1 MRQQTT
7 REDFI
12 KNKTAIMDENLEPYF
27 ITKNTHGGYNVCVD
41 INTTGTPYV
50 DVISHPSTLG
60 SAVRVI
66 LNKKK
71 GDEKVHYSSIKEYVK
86 KYDDTLAEIRSVL
99 NF

>member
-1 MRQQTT
+1 MRQQTS
-7 REDFI
+7 REEFI

-27 ITKNTHGGYNVCVD
+27 IVKNTHGGYNVCVD

-50 DVISHPSTLG
+50 DVFSHPSTLG

-71 GDEKVHYSSIKEYVK
+71 GEEKVHYASIKEYVQ

>member
-7 REDFI
+7 REEFI

-41 INTTGTPYV
+41 INTTGTPYI

-60 SAVRVI
+60 SAVRVV
-66 LNKKK
+66 LSKKK
-71 GDEKVHYSSIKEYVK
+71 GDEKIHYSSIKEYVQ

>member
-66 LNKKK
+66 LIRKKVMRK
-71 GDEKVHYSSIKEYVK
+71 CII
-86 KYDDTLAEIRSVL
+86 LL
-99 NF
+99 

>member
-50 DVISHPSTLG
+50 DVIS
-60 SAVRVI
+60 
-66 LNKKK
+66 
-71 GDEKVHYSSIKEYVK
+71 
-86 KYDDTLAEIRSVL
+86 
-99 NF
+99 

>member
-60 SAVRVI
+60 SAVRDI

-71 GDEKVHYSSIKEYVK
+71 GDEKVHYSSIKEYVQ

>member
-66 LNKKK
+66 LNNKK
-71 GDEKVHYSSIKEYVK
+71 GDERIHYSSIKEYVQ